1 ERDRGEERRGEER
14 EGESR
19 EKSSARKTRRRRRW
33 RLRWRRCSV
42 AAAAGCRRSS
52 RDRLRPPLLRASGA
66 IPCHSTGLCPS
77 EAVEFS
83 QQEQKLVRMEQFGSK
98 RSFYNPFNPGP
109 PDGMPWSALGITGAI
124 SIAYMA
130 THLARSL
137 WKRYTE
143 EDDYITRLVNDK

>member
-1 ERDRGEERRGEER
+1 MAAALAKVLRGGRRGLQEVVA
-14 EGESR
+14 GSSPA
-19 EKSSARKTRRRRRW
+19 SSA
-33 RLRWRRCSV
+33 
-42 AAAAGCRRSS
+42 AGQWGNSLPQHRALPFGS
-52 RDRLRPPLLRASGA
+52 RGVLS
-66 IPCHSTGLCPS
+66 
-77 EAVEFS
+77 
-83 QQEQKLVRMEQFGSK
+83 QEQKLVRMEQFGSK